1 MFAAIAAISL
11 TSCAVNYDK
20 TESGLVYKVFPGKG
34 GDSLKAGHYV
44 KYNVQFYLTDRSGKT
59 DSLLSETAGMPNY
72 FQVDTSARVKYSF
85 MEIMPKLRAGDSA
98 VVLLSVDSLKSK
110 KAINPNDS
118 VVFVNGSNIQCRIK
132 VVQAFKEE
140 KDVMADYEKETKNEE
155 ARQAKSV
162 EDYMNSKGLKGI
174 KTRNGA
180 YVILNNP
187 GDASLKA
194 DSGKIASVKYRG
206 YLMSDSS
213 KIFDT
218 NMDSSKGHTEPYDV
232 PVGRHG
238 VIQGWDESLPYF
250 GKGATGKILVP
261 AFLGY
266 GPQGSPPAIPGNAN
280 LVFDIEIVDVK
291 DAPPVEEMERRPP
304 MPQGH

>member
-59 DSLLSETAGMPNY
+59 DSLLNETAGMPNY

-85 MEIMPKLRAGDSA
+85 MEIMPKLRSGDSA
-98 VVLLSVDSLKSK
+98 VVLLSTDSLKSK
-110 KAINPNDS
+110 RAINPNDS
-118 VVFVNGSNIQCRIK
+118 VVFVKGSNIQCRIK
-132 VVQAFKEE
+132 VLQAFKEE

-174 KTRNGA
+174 KTKNGA
-180 YVILNNP
+180 YVILDNP

-194 DSGKIASVKYRG
+194 DSGKQASIKYKG

-213 KIFDT
+213 KVFDT
-218 NMDSSKGHTEPYDV
+218 NFDSSKGHTEPIEV
-232 PVGRHG
+232 VVGISQ
-238 VIQGWDESLPYF
+238 VIPGWHDALPYF
-250 GKGATGKILVP
+250 GKGGSGKILIP
-261 AFLGY
+261 SFLGY
-266 GPQGSPPAIPGNAN
+266 GPQGRQPEIPGNSN
-280 LVFDIEIVDVK
+280 LIFDIQVLDVH
-291 DAPPVEEMERRPP
+291 DAPSVDEMERRP